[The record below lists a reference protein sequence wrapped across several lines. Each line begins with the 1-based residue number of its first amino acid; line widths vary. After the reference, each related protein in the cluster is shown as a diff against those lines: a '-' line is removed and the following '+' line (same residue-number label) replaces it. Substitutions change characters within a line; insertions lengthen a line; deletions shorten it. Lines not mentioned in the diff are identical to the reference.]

1 MSETVVLVH
10 NYQRPEVQLLADHL
24 GDSLELAMRAR
35 EVEAD
40 RIVMCGVDFMAEVV
54 KILNPD
60 REVVVPDP
68 RAMCGMALRLR
79 AEDLREF
86 RREHPDAVVVAYV
99 NTTAEVKA
107 EADVMCT
114 SANAVEVVSRLPEDE
129 VIFVPDNNLAAWVA
143 ANVEDKEIIPFPER
157 GCCPVHHAIT
167 LSDLRD
173 LASRYPDADVLVHP
187 ECPPEVCR
195 AADYVG
201 STAQIYEYC
210 RERSPDRIIMGTEE
224 GLGFRIE
231 RELGV
236 EVIAPKH
243 AVCPDM
249 KVTTGEKVERVLEG
263 RVPEP
268 LRVELDR
275 DVMRDAEETVE
286 EMFRI
291 TG

>member
-1 MSETVVLVH
+1 MTETVVLVH
-10 NYQRPEVQLLADHL
+10 NYQRPEVQLLADFL
-24 GDSLELAMRAR
+24 GDSLELAMKAR
-35 EVEAD
+35 EVDAD

-60 REVVVPDP
+60 REVVVPDH
-68 RAMCGMALRLR
+68 RAMCGMAMRLR

-86 RREHPDAVVVAYV
+86 RREHPDAAVVAYV

-114 SANAVEVVSRLPEDE
+114 SANAVEVVSKLPEDE
-129 VIFVPDNNLAAWVA
+129 VIFVPDNNLAAWVD
-143 ANVEDKEIIPFPER
+143 ANVEDKEVIPFPGR

-167 LSDLRD
+167 LSDLRE
-173 LASRYPDADVLVHP
+173 LVARHPDADVLVHP
-187 ECPPEVCR
+187 ECPLEVCR
-195 AADYVG
+195 AADHVG
-201 STAQIYEYC
+201 STSQIYEYC
-210 RERSPDRIIMGTEE
+210 KERQPEKIIMGTEV

-236 EVIAPKH
+236 EVIAPDH

-249 KVTTGEKVERVLEG
+249 KVITGEKVERVLDG
-263 RVPEP
+263 RVPDP

-275 DVMRDAEETVE
+275 DLVVDAEETVE